1 MAKFEEITTFNLD
14 DKTYAVESLTQ
25 EGKDLLK
32 VYMQTEDDI
41 MKHKIILV
49 QLQHAIASMGN
60 MFRDQI
66 KNLEPLPS
74 AAIQAQQAAEALIAA
89 QKAESVA
96 ETPKRRPAA
105 KRVR

>member
-14 DKTYAVESLTQ
+14 DKTFAVEALSQ
-25 EGKDLLK
+25 ESKDLLK

-41 MKHKIILV
+41 IKHKIALV

-66 KNLEPLPS
+66 KNLEPLPV
-74 AAIQAQQAAEALIAA
+74 AAQQAAEALIAA
-89 QKAESVA
+89 QAAEA
-96 ETPKRRPAA
+96 TPAEETPKRRPTA
-105 KRVR
+105 KRIR